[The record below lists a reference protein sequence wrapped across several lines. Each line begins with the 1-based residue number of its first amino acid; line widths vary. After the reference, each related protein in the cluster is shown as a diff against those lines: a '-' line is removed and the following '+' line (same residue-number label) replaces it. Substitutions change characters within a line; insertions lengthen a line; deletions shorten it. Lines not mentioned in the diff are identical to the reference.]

1 MDWIEKIKAAFPGSS
16 KERIG
21 PETITIDIPS
31 TVYVK
36 ELAIYSAVSLIANA
50 ISQSEIKVYKNYVCV
65 KDEDYFSL
73 NIKPNPNESASHF
86 WHKVIEKALRD
97 EQGALCFI
105 SGRNLYCADSFVLEQ
120 KRPFVGN
127 LYSGVVIDDFQM
139 DRKFTSDQVFIFKL
153 ENIQAKKLIDGLY
166 ADIGS
171 IISTAMSAYKDTN
184 AVKYKFKIDSVQAGD
199 EAFNKE
205 FENILKEPLKK
216 FMDGDAKLY
225 VEYNGRT
232 LEKMKSE

>member
-86 WHKVIEKALRD
+86 
-97 EQGALCFI
+97 
-105 SGRNLYCADSFVLEQ
+105 
-120 KRPFVGN
+120 
-127 LYSGVVIDDFQM
+127 
-139 DRKFTSDQVFIFKL
+139 
-153 ENIQAKKLIDGLY
+153 
-166 ADIGS
+166 
-171 IISTAMSAYKDTN
+171 
-184 AVKYKFKIDSVQAGD
+184 
-199 EAFNKE
+199 
-205 FENILKEPLKK
+205 
-216 FMDGDAKLY
+216 
-225 VEYNGRT
+225 
-232 LEKMKSE
+232 